1 MVKVE
6 SNFDPYAVS
15 RKGAMG
21 LMQLMP
27 ETARRF
33 RVGNAFDPS
42 QNLEGGT
49 RCIKEL
55 LERYGEVRLALA
67 AYNAGEE
74 AVNRYGGIPPF
85 RETRAY
91 VHRILQLL
99 NP

>member
-1 MVKVE
+1 VE

-27 ETARRF
+27 STARRF
-33 RVGNAFDPS
+33 KVGNTFDPS

-49 RCIKEL
+49 RYIGEL
-55 LERYGEVRLALA
+55 LERYGEIRLALA

-74 AVNRYGGIPPF
+74 AVDHYGGVPPF

-91 VHRILQLL
+91 VDRILRILA
-99 NP
+99 P